1 MAVLETIRNKFGILI
16 TALIAIALLSFI
28 VDPSSLLSVMNT
40 GQVNND
46 DITVSSINGH
56 KVSYSDFN
64 SEVQALS
71 NENVDRNIVRSQ
83 VLMNLIG
90 KYLYTANA
98 KAAGFNV
105 SDKEL
110 AEILSGNIYSGLVA
124 SILGPGMTKSRLAE
138 IEKNVANDA
147 SGRAK
152 AEWNNILAMVRADR
166 YLQKYNH
173 YLTNSAFENSLLAED
188 NIKNS
193 NNVFDIE
200 FVMVPFAD
208 AADETIVVTEE
219 EVKEYYNAHKNLFK
233 SPTTRTIDYMLVEL
247 DAEDV
252 ELVASKVDSVFTQ
265 INNAEDFHKAAI
277 DNDYYMESAVLTMG
291 ANTLESVSNTENVTK
306 WAFKETKTGVVSTTF
321 NISDEDKSYMA
332 LALLTDVNDS
342 GYAPL
347 DETVYSAI
355 ETVLVNEKAA
365 DKKLAEVTEAVKGL
379 DNLKDIAKQLG
390 TTVSTKENMT
400 FASSDFDFKLTG
412 AASVAEVG
420 VLNAPFKGANGIYV
434 YKVTDRSEESYYTD
448 DDAKTAK
455 NMVDAYYMLRYNY
468 YMNQMAMYQVEDPGF
483 VKDDSYLY
491 F

>member
-16 TALIAIALLSFI
+16 TVLIAVALLSFI
-28 VDPSSLLSVMNT
+28 VDPSSLLSVMNSE
-40 GQVNND
+40 QVNNE

-56 KVSYSDFN
+56 DVSYYDFN
-64 SEVQALS
+64 NHVQSLS

-83 VLMNLIG
+83 VLMNYIS

-98 KAAGFNV
+98 EAAGFNV

-110 AEILSGNIYSGLVA
+110 AEILSGNIPSDLVA
-124 SILGPGMTKSRLAE
+124 SILGPDMSKSRLAE
-138 IEKNVANDA
+138 IEKTVSNDA

-152 AEWNNILAMVRADR
+152 AEWNNILSMVRADR
-166 YLQKYNH
+166 YLQKYNQ
-173 YLTNSAFENSLLAED
+173 YLANSAFENALVAED

-193 NNVFDIE
+193 NNVFDVE

-233 SPTTRTIDYMLVEL
+233 SADTRTIDYMLVEL
-247 DAEDV
+247 DAENV
-252 ELVASKVDSVFTQ
+252 EFEAAKVDSVFAQ
-265 INNAEDFHKAAI
+265 IKNAEDFHKAAVE
-277 DNDYYMESAVLTMG
+277 NDYFLESATLTMG
-291 ANTLESVSNTENVTK
+291 ANTLESVANTENVTK
-306 WAFKETKTGVVSTTF
+306 WAFKESETGVVSTTF

-332 LALLTDVNDS
+332 IALLTGANDT

-347 DETVYSAI
+347 EGEVVSAI
-355 ETVLVNEKAA
+355 ETFLTTEKAA
-365 DKKLAEVTEAVKGL
+365 DKKFAEVSEAVKGL
-379 DNLKDIAKQLG
+379 DNLAEVAKVLG

-400 FASSDFDFKLTG
+400 FASSDFDFKFTG

-420 VLNAPFKGANGIYV
+420 VVNAPLKGANGIYV
-434 YKVTDRSEESYYTD
+434 YKVTDRSEESYYTE
-448 DDAKTAK
+448 DDAKSAK
-455 NMVDAYYMLRYNY
+455 NMIDAYYMLRYNY
-468 YMNQMAMYQVEDPGF
+468 YMNQMAMYQVEDPGL
-483 VKDDSYLY
+483 VEDHSYLY